1 MPTFVMFD
9 EAMLNIGKG
18 LIDLDS
24 NVFKA
29 MLSNVAPAQA
39 VDDEKADITEIAA
52 GNGYTAGGVT
62 LTCTWVETGAGTG
75 VWRFDS
81 DDPSWTASGGAIA
94 THQYLVVFDET
105 STGDKLL
112 GYVDRG
118 ASATIPDGTTR
129 TWTVAGGLF
138 EITVP

>member
-52 GNGYTAGGVT
+52 GNGYTATGVA

-94 THQYLVVFDET
+94 THQYLVVFDDT